1 MRYMIYFA
9 DGARMIVRIPFV
21 IRTITMACVVA
32 ERNDV
37 IKFINF

>member
-9 DGARMIVRIPFV
+9 DGVRMIVRVPFV
-21 IRTITMACVVA
+21 IKTISMACYVS

-37 IKFINF
+37 IKFISF